1 MQEPRTQERPTRSP
15 EVTCVLVHS
24 GEGSTEMTP
33 ESQERPVLQWCS
45 DVSQP
50 PSKDGDVTS
59 LLPES
64 ISLFLKM

>member
-1 MQEPRTQERPTRSP
+1 MTYEIPGGDLRPGDSRP
-15 EVTCVLVHS
+15 LVHS
-24 GEGSTEMTP
+24 GEGSTEMTL
-33 ESQERPVLQWCS
+33 ESQEGPVLRWCS

-59 LLPES
+59 LLPEP